1 MALALQLNKTIKVGN
16 REVTELQLREP
27 IARDFFVC
35 GLPMAMLRLEE
46 GREFWAFEF
55 RMKPLAMLIGRLAG
69 IPPDAVKTMSMRDIG
84 QCQSFIL
91 GFLDTIKG
99 ASDHVR

>member
-35 GLPMAMLRLEE
+35 GLPM
-46 GREFWAFEF
+46 
-55 RMKPLAMLIGRLAG
+55 AMLIGRLAG